1 MAARAR
7 RLRVCPWGLALL
19 LGVANDALAQNQ
31 PEQPPSAQQLT
42 DRLRQIQGEMGG
54 ERASE
59 QELLERLRQLQ
70 GDIGAERASSAPQAE
85 AQLSPDQVRQQ
96 ISQALGV
103 QVLRVE
109 RVAAGERPTYALRV
123 MNPPG
128 NYNAAFRVVTLLVD
142 GDTGEVLGEAQATPD
157 ADKSRCFSRHART
170 QPRERPRAP
179 PPHLALSLALRWSAR
194 CVA

>member
-1 MAARAR
+1 LAPRAR
-7 RLRVCPWGLALL
+7 RRLQVCRWGLALL

-31 PEQPPSAQQLT
+31 PEQSPSAQQLI
-42 DRLRQIQGEMGG
+42 DRLRQIQGKMGG

-70 GDIGAERASSAPQAE
+70 SEIGAERASSAPQAE
-85 AQLSPDQVRQQ
+85 ARLSPDQVRQR

-103 QVLRVE
+103 QVLSVE
-109 RVAAGERPTYALRV
+109 RVAARERPTYALKV

-142 GDTGEVLGEAQATPD
+142 GNTGEVLGEAQATPD
-157 ADKSRCFSRHART
+157 AENPDAFPAR
-170 QPRERPRAP
+170 REPSP
-179 PPHLALSLALRWSAR
+179 ESGLELRGRTWR
-194 CVA
+194 